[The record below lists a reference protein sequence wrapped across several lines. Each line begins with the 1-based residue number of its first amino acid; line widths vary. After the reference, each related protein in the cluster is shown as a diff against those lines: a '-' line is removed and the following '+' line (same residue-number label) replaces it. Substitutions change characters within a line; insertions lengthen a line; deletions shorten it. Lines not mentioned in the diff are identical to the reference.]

1 MINEVRNTVMF
12 ILNKENNGYISPE
25 AFNDFA
31 RMAQLEVVDEKI
43 DDYNKAMVKMNNRLS
58 GSNYGDIPKN
68 IKESLDKLMV
78 FDTLL
83 EFEDT
88 ENYFILP
95 SNADGTLV
103 DPSAYLGAGN
113 DQYNNSIDWDW
124 YRIMYVEYNSN
135 TEVERVEKN
144 AVRRLIN
151 SKLMAPSVTFPV
163 YTLSGNKMYIYPTTI
178 QSGVM
183 FSYLR
188 YPRDPKWTWQTLS
201 GGEPLFH
208 QSAADYQDFELP
220 ISDMPILIIK
230 ICRLAGVE
238 IRETEVI
245 QIMNAQELYK
255 KQLEQ

>member
-12 ILNKENNGYISPE
+12 ILNKDNNGYISPE

-31 RMAQLEVVDEKI
+31 RMAQLEVVKELF
-43 DDYNKAMVKMNNRLS
+43 DDYNKAMVKMNNRVS

-68 IKESLDKLMV
+68 IKETLDRFMV
-78 FDTLL
+78 FDTIL
-83 EFEDT
+83 EFEGT

-95 SNADGTLV
+95 SNADGNLV
-103 DPSAYLGAGN
+103 DLNDYQGAGF
-113 DQYNNSIDWDW
+113 DEYDNSIDWDW
-124 YRIMYVEYNSN
+124 YRIMHVEYNSD
-135 TEVERVEKN
+135 TEVERVEKKDI
-144 AVRRLIN
+144 RRMLN

-163 YTLSGNKMYIYPTTI
+163 YTLSGNKMYVYPSTI
-178 QSGVM
+178 QANVM

-208 QSAADYQDFELP
+208 QSATDYQDFELP
-220 ISDMPILIIK
+220 ISEMPILIVK

-238 IRETEVI
+238 IREADVV
-245 QIMNAQELYK
+245 QVMNAQETYH